1 MAQIPFDFDH
11 RPALGGEDF
20 LVADS
25 NIEAV
30 QWIELWPDW
39 PRPVLVI
46 VGLEGAGKTHL
57 SHVFI
62 GQSGAK
68 VVTPELLASQG
79 ADQVLEGQKALVVED
94 LQKYL
99 ALGLEED
106 LLHLY
111 NLAVEDEKKI
121 LMTALR
127 APAQLGVKLKDL
139 SSRLNTATIA
149 EIKAPD
155 DAFLAALIVKQFS
168 DRQLSIDQDV
178 LRYMMARMDRSF
190 AGVRSLIHA
199 VDKLA
204 LAEKC
209 AITKPFLRRA
219 FENISE

>member
-1 MAQIPFDFDH
+1 VAQIPFDFDH